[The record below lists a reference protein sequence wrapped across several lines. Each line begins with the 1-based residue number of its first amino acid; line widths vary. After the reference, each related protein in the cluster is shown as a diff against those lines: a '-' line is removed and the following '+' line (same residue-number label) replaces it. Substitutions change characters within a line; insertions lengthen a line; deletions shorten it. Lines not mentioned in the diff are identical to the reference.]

1 MKTNVSVPRE
11 GTISFQAVNDNGIRT
26 NYGEQAFR
34 YIADTYFPEGAIR
47 WEETE
52 IWGLPAWELTVSYPA
67 VRGQS
72 TEAFCGYMGE
82 F

>member
-52 IWGLPAWELTVSYPA
+52 I
-67 VRGQS
+67 
-72 TEAFCGYMGE
+72 
-82 F
+82 